1 LLISSRR
8 PGLNCASAIHEMFQE
23 YGKAAHVKYVS
34 SIDKETETAEN
45 GRGKSKN
52 KWPKDKASERP

>member
-1 LLISSRR
+1 
-8 PGLNCASAIHEMFQE
+8 MFQE

-45 GRGKSKN
+45 GRGKSEN
-52 KWPKDKASERP
+52 KRPKYKASERP

>member
-1 LLISSRR
+1 
-8 PGLNCASAIHEMFQE
+8 MFQE
-23 YGKAAHVKYVS
+23 YGKAARVKYGS